1 MRNWIG
7 LCRKG
12 SLIAGLALFA
22 LPVATWAQTAAAI
35 VGTVT
40 DRTGAVVAGARVTA
54 VHGAT
59 NNTYTAST
67 NERGDY
73 RIDLRQLGSFRVRVE
88 MASFKS
94 AVFNNVTIEVGQ
106 TARLDAFLALGEVA
120 ESVTVEDASPLVRT
134 ETASIG
140 EVIDSRKILE
150 LPLKGR
156 EFIQLATLM
165 PGVASRNPNG
175 VGQTQGATIEVN
187 GQRGN
192 SNNYRLNGLSNVSS
206 TDNTQSSAPPLD
218 AVQEFQ
224 IIRNMYSVEFGRAQG
239 AVIDVRTKSGT
250 NALHGSAYE
259 FLRNSALDARQY
271 FARIKPGFTYNQ
283 YGGSIGGP
291 VVLPK
296 LYNGRNK
303 TFFFFAYEGLKD
315 RRGTT
320 LLWGVPT
327 AAEKRGDFSRSLQP
341 APRAWRAGTVTGGP
355 YADGV
360 IPSTSFSP
368 TGKIIM
374 EQMPEPNYPAGG
386 LLNFIASNPQPV
398 DAHRY
403 IVRFDQKIKSDSLFL
418 TISPTRQNAAQKHPL
433 FSHSDS
439 TSYSD
444 GGQYVLGYTH
454 TFSPM
459 VLGETRVGTAYSYGG
474 RDLADKTN
482 YAQKWGFPFFPTN
495 PAAFGVPRIQVQ
507 LGAVVLGEIM
517 GHSDAPSVSKDDAYN
532 LVQQFI
538 IVRKNHYLK
547 AGGDINYERFRTIA
561 GYGSRGVYRG
571 GLNYSGNSWADMLL
585 GLSSRSWYQP
595 QTAWVRL
602 DRPLYAF
609 YIQDDW
615 KIHPRVTLNIG
626 VRYDYNQAWRSRDK
640 LIAGFDLS
648 TGQVVYAAGA
658 VPEAQR
664 ALLQYPAR
672 FDGSDRAYNAYKR
685 NWAPRLGLAWRP
697 FGGNKTV
704 VRSGYGIFY
713 ASPRGG
719 EITSAARLAPWLSYL
734 RFSEGNATTPLF
746 FDRVPPGINE
756 GVFTDPGTLFPNDP
770 NRRDSYTQHWN
781 FGVEREV
788 LKGLA
793 IETSYV
799 GNRSAHLS
807 VGRDANFF
815 APRYIGKP
823 RYLPF
828 STIQWASNGFDSIY
842 HALQVKA
849 TQRFSNGLSYLAS
862 YTWGKALNNVE
873 NSSGFV
879 SFESQLDGRAEWG
892 RGQQDVR
899 HLFTLAGIYEIP
911 VGRGRRYLTS
921 LPRAVEGILGGWKLN
936 YIFEANTGYPF
947 NISDIYSM
955 RPSIKPGQKANLPPS
970 QRTRDRWFDPSVFQW
985 ETTGPNCNPLGY
997 PGCPGN
1003 LGRNVMDGPG
1013 YQRADLGISKIFAIR
1028 EGHNLEFR
1036 TEMFNATNHANLFM
1050 RTLEFG
1056 RTITS
1061 QVLNTGGGERLRN
1074 AYDQRSIQFGLR
1086 YSF

>member
-1 MRNWIG
+1 MNRIRHYFQRFEIDG
-7 LCRKG
+7 TARIAPRRVTGKRTAVHLLRFP
-12 SLIAGLALFA
+12 LTVLAGLALLA
-22 LPVATWAQTAAAI
+22 LPRLTWAQTSAAI

-40 DRTGAVVAGARVTA
+40 DRTGSVVAGARVTA
-54 VHGAT
+54 VHRAT

-67 NERGDY
+67 NDRGDY
-73 RIDLRQLGSFRVRVE
+73 RVDLRQLGHYNVRVE
-88 MASFKS
+88 MASFK
-94 AVFNNVTIEVGQ
+94 ATVFNNVLIEVGQ
-106 TARLDAFLALGEVA
+106 TARLDATLAVGEVA
-120 ESVTVEDASPLVRT
+120 ESITVEDASPLVRT

-140 EVIDSRKILE
+140 EVVDSRKILE

-175 VGQTQGATIEVN
+175 VGQTQGTTIEVN

-250 NALHGSAYE
+250 NVLHGSAYE

-271 FARIKPGFTYNQ
+271 FALTKPGFTYNQ

-296 LYNGRNK
+296 LLNGRDK
-303 TFFFFAYEGLKD
+303 TFFFFAFEGLKD

-327 AAEKRGDFSRSLQP
+327 AAEKRGDFSQSLQP
-341 APRAWRAGTVTGGP
+341 APRPWRAGTVTGGP
-355 YADGV
+355 YPGGI

-374 EQMPEPNYPAGG
+374 DQFPEPNYPAGG
-386 LLNFIASNPQPV
+386 LLNFIASNPQPIN
-398 DAHRY
+398 AYRY
-403 IVRFDQKIKSDSLFL
+403 IVRVDQKIKSDSLFL

-439 TSYSD
+439 TSYQD

-454 TFSPM
+454 AFSPK
-459 VLGETRVGTAYSYGG
+459 VLSETRFGTAYSYGG
-474 RDLADKTN
+474 RDLVDKTN

-507 LGAVVLGEIM
+507 LGSVVLGEVM
-517 GHSDAPSVSKDDAYN
+517 GHGDAPSVSKDDSYN

-538 IVRKNHYLK
+538 GVHKNHYFK
-547 AGGDINYERFRTIA
+547 AGVDINYERFRTIA

-571 GLNYSGNSWADMLL
+571 GLNYSGNSWADILL

-609 YIQDDW
+609 YFQDDW
-615 KIHPRVTLNIG
+615 KIHPRVTLNLG
-626 VRYDYNQAWRSRDK
+626 VRYDYNEAWRARDK
-640 LIAGFDLS
+640 LIAGFDLR

-658 VPEAQR
+658 VPEAQK
-664 ALLQYPAR
+664 AQLQYPAR
-672 FDGSDRAYNAYKR
+672 FDGPDRAYNAYKKD
-685 NWAPRLGLAWRP
+685 WAPRLGLAWRP

-713 ASPRGG
+713 TSPRGG

-756 GVFTDPGTLFPNDP
+756 GVFSDPGTLFPNDP

-788 LKGLA
+788 LRGLA

-799 GNRSAHLS
+799 GNRAAHLS

-815 APRYIGKP
+815 APQYIGKP

-828 STIQWASNGFDSIY
+828 STIQWASNGFDAIY

-849 TQRFSNGLSYLAS
+849 TQRFSHGLFLPARLYL
-862 YTWGKALNNVE
+862 GKGAEQCGEFL
-873 NSSGFV
+873 GLC
-879 SFESQLDGRAEWG
+879 QLRVPGGRAKRMGQGTAGRAAPAHRCRYLRDSDRPGQDLSEQPAWCCG
-892 RGQQDVR
+892 KYPGWLEAELYLRGQYGLPVQHIR
-899 HLFTLAGIYEIP
+899 HLHNAAQYQTRTEGEPAALGAHPRPLVRPFGVR
-911 VGRGRRYLTS
+911 VGDRRPELQSVGLPGVPRESGPERNGWSRLPARRY
-921 LPRAVEGILGGWKLN
+921 RH
-936 YIFEANTGYPF
+936 
-947 NISDIYSM
+947 
-955 RPSIKPGQKANLPPS
+955 
-970 QRTRDRWFDPSVFQW
+970 FQ
-985 ETTGPNCNPLGY
+985 
-997 PGCPGN
+997 
-1003 LGRNVMDGPG
+1003 
-1013 YQRADLGISKIFAIR
+1013 A
-1028 EGHNLEFR
+1028 
-1036 TEMFNATNHANLFM
+1036 
-1050 RTLEFG
+1050 
-1056 RTITS
+1056 
-1061 QVLNTGGGERLRN
+1061 LRN
-1074 AYDQRSIQFGLR
+1074 SGRSQPGIPHGDVQRHQSREPLHAHIGVR
-1086 YSF
+1086 PDSNH